1 LFVTVNA
8 TRPRAGNVQRAFR
21 ALTRAC
27 RLPAGTGNNEPRL
40 HDYADLRVMPTREE
54 KPCSQGVIVATESA

>member
-1 LFVTVNA
+1 LLLSTPGTRLTNVNVNA
-8 TRPRAGNVQRAFR
+8 TFLKLVARAGLAPRSGACRPR
-21 ALTRAC
+21 
-27 RLPAGTGNNEPRL
+27 P